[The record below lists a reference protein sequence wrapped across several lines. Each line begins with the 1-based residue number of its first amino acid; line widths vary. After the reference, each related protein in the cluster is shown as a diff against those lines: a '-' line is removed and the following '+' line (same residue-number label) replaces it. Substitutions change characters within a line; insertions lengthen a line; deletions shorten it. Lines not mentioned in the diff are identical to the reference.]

1 MELFQEV
8 CLMLF
13 VFIVPLLI
21 IAIPIRRFV
30 IFVKRDTKLQQK
42 KKEKEIE
49 LLQARIDSLKKE
61 KGT

>member
-1 MELFQEV
+1 
-8 CLMLF
+8 MLF